1 MATGTHTR
9 SVRGRRSARRT
20 ALSARVLGLG
30 AAGGISIAPIGGL
43 ITPEIPEMKNRAERS
58 TERFTER
65 VAPRV
70 EPSRGG
76 RSAADGLRSLE
87 ADEWPQRGD
96 QICKRPPR
104 ELLGREESRKSLGN
118 VQEES
123 RNRVRV
129 WPSCEVWSGSCQV
142 GFVSWTLSAGRCQL
156 GVVSWALSGE
166 RGCPGIDGGE

>member
-96 QICKRPPR
+96 QIGKRPPR

-123 RNRVRV
+123 RD
-129 WPSCEVWSGSCQV
+129 SGEGVAKLRGMEWELSSGLCQLDV
-142 GFVSWTLSAGRCQL
+142 VSWALSAGRCQL
-156 GVVSWALSGE
+156 GAIG
-166 RGCPGIDGGE
+166 

>member
-30 AAGGISIAPIGGL
+30 AVGGISIAPIGGL

-65 VAPRV
+65 LAPRL

-76 RSAADGLRSLE
+76 RPAADGLRSLE
-87 ADEWPQRGD
+87 AEEWPQRGD
-96 QICKRPPR
+96 QIGKRPPR

-118 VQEES
+118 VI
-123 RNRVRV
+123 RVRV
-129 WPSCEVWSGSCQV
+129 WPSCEVWSGSYQV

-156 GVVSWALSGE
+156 GAIG
-166 RGCPGIDGGE
+166 

>member
-30 AAGGISIAPIGGL
+30 AVGGISIAPIAPVGGL
-43 ITPEIPEMKNRAERS
+43 ITREIAEMKNRGERS

-65 VAPRV
+65 LAPRL

-76 RSAADGLRSLE
+76 PSAADGLRSLE
-87 ADEWPQRGD
+87 AEEWPQRGD
-96 QICKRPPR
+96 QIGKRPPR

-123 RNRVRV
+123 
-129 WPSCEVWSGSCQV
+129 WKCD
-142 GFVSWTLSAGRCQL
+142 
-156 GVVSWALSGE
+156 SGE
-166 RGCPGIDGGE
+166 GVAKLRGMEW